1 MPELSAAGRVQISGF
16 APTERFPV
24 HSQRFTQH
32 YPCMLKLHL
41 GLAAWALSLVACGE
55 AGAPADSGGLGGKAG
70 TGGKAGGIAG
80 GPASGGAGAAAS
92 GGSGFGAGGSGLAS
106 AGMPGGGMAA
116 VGFGGKAP
124 GNAGSNASA
133 GTMGG
138 APAGGVGGA
147 MLGAGRPGL
156 GGAGSGGSGS
166 GGMPGA
172 TDCVEVTPVPDEVR
186 TRLELDPFYEK
197 HVDAHGLSVLG
208 SSAPSDESLLLAC
221 KALNNMLSE
230 SEDVRAELIRRKAR
244 FAIIGKDEGTA
255 DIPEYGYRDASQA
268 DIDYINQRAR
278 GLGGL
283 VASCGEENILC
294 LAGDRYPRESIC
306 VHEFSHTI
314 TTYGA
319 YTALDSF
326 QDDLQD
332 AFDSALASGILDD
345 TYRGSNLQEYWAEGV
360 QDWYDTN
367 DWASPP
373 NGIHNDVNTR
383 VELAEYDP
391 TLYALVA
398 SLFPEST
405 GWGDCR
411 AD

>member
-1 MPELSAAGRVQISGF
+1 MSAT
-16 APTERFPV
+16 TEC
-24 HSQRFTQH
+24 TQ
-32 YPCMLKLHL
+32 
-41 GLAAWALSLVACGE
+41 
-55 AGAPADSGGLGGKAG
+55 
-70 TGGKAGGIAG
+70 
-80 GPASGGAGAAAS
+80 
-92 GGSGFGAGGSGLAS
+92 
-106 AGMPGGGMAA
+106 
-116 VGFGGKAP
+116 
-124 GNAGSNASA
+124 
-133 GTMGG
+133 
-138 APAGGVGGA
+138 
-147 MLGAGRPGL
+147 
-156 GGAGSGGSGS
+156 
-166 GGMPGA
+166 
-172 TDCVEVTPVPDEVR
+172 VTPVPDEVR
-186 TRLELDPFYEK
+186 TRLDLDPFYEK

-221 KALNNMLSE
+221 KVLNNMLSE
-230 SEDVRAELIRRKAR
+230 SEEVRSELIRRKAR

-255 DIPEYGYRDASQA
+255 DIPEYGYRDGPQA

-319 YTALDSF
+319 YTAIDSF
-326 QDDLQD
+326 EDELEN
-332 AFDSALASGILDD
+332 AFDAALASGILDD
-345 TYRGSNLQEYWAEGV
+345 TYRSSSLQEYWAEGV

-405 GWGDCR
+405 DWGDCR